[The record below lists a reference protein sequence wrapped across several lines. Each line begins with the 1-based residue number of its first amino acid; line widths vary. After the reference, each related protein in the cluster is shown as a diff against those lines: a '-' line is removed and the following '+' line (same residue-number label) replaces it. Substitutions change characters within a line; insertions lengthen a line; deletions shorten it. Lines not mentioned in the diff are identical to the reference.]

1 MNDELNAACV
11 QFIVHRS
18 SFHLAGVKLSA
29 MQPKRLDDALLAR
42 GVRALAKVDEDLA
55 RIVRAHGTPP
65 MWEREPGFAALV
77 LTILEQKIS
86 LDSAR
91 AVFDRLL
98 ALAPSLTPGL
108 LLALD
113 DSALRLAGF
122 SRQKALYC
130 KLAARSI
137 VEGHLDLAA
146 LESLDDDAARAS
158 LVALKGVGPWTAEV
172 YLLRCLRRPDAW
184 PSGDLALQ
192 LAAREV
198 KRLAARPTPSELDA
212 LAEHWR
218 PWRSVAA
225 RILWSHYLNRA
236 RRAALDASAEL

>member
-1 MNDELNAACV
+1 MNKKAGAPL
-11 QFIVHRS
+11 HS
-18 SFHLAGVKLSA
+18 SFIIPHSSFNDKLSR
-29 MQPKRLDDALLAR
+29 MPPKRLDGASLAR
-42 GVRALAKVDEDLA
+42 GVGALSKVDPDLA
-55 RIVRAHGTPP
+55 RVVRAHGAPP
-65 MWEREPGFAALV
+65 MWEREPGFPALV

-98 ALAPSLTPGL
+98 ALAPALTPRA

-137 VEGHLDLAA
+137 VEGHLDLDA
-146 LESLDDDAARAS
+146 LERLDDDAARAA
-158 LVALKGVGPWTAEV
+158 LVALKGVGPWTADI
-172 YLLRCLRRPDAW
+172 YLLRCLRRPDVW
-184 PSGDLALQ
+184 PSGDLALA
-192 LAAREV
+192 LAAREI
-198 KRLAARPTPSELDA
+198 KRLAARPTPAELDA
-212 LAEHWR
+212 LAEPWR

-225 RILWSHYLNRA
+225 RILWNHYLHRSG
-236 RRAALDASAEL
+236 RDAPP

>member
-1 MNDELNAACV
+1 MMRSKLLS
-11 QFIVHRS
+11 IHHS
-18 SFHLAGVKLSA
+18 SFRTHHFPRRVKLSR
-29 MQPKRLDDALLAR
+29 MPPKRLDGASLAR
-42 GVRALAKVDEDLA
+42 GVRALSKVDRDLA
-55 RIVRAHGTPP
+55 GVVRVHGAPP
-65 MWEREPGFAALV
+65 MWEREPGFPALV

-98 ALAPSLTPGL
+98 ALAPALTPRA

-137 VEGHLDLAA
+137 VEGHLDLDA
-146 LESLDDDAARAS
+146 LERLDDDAARAS
-158 LVALKGVGPWTAEV
+158 LVALKGVGPWTADV
-172 YLLRCLRRPDAW
+172 YLLRCLRRPDVW
-184 PSGDLALQ
+184 PSGDLALA

-198 KRLAARPTPSELDA
+198 KRLASRPTPVELDA
-212 LAEHWR
+212 LAEPWR

-225 RILWSHYLNRA
+225 RILWSHYLNRSG
-236 RRAALDASAEL
+236 RDAPP

>member
-1 MNDELNAACV
+1 MP
-11 QFIVHRS
+11 
-18 SFHLAGVKLSA
+18 
-29 MQPKRLDDALLAR
+29 PKRLDDALFAR
-42 GVRALAKVDEDLA
+42 GVRALVKVDEDLG
-55 RIVRAHGTPP
+55 RVVRAHGTPP

-91 AVFDRLL
+91 AVFNRLL
-98 ALAPSLTPGL
+98 ALAPTLTPRA

-113 DSALRLAGF
+113 DAALRLAGF
-122 SRQKALYC
+122 SHRKALYC

-137 VEGHLDLAA
+137 VEGHLDLDA
-146 LESLDDDAARAS
+146 LDGMDDDAARSS
-158 LVALKGVGPWTAEV
+158 LVALKGVGPWTAEI

-198 KRLAARPTPSELDA
+198 KRLAARPTPTELDA
-212 LAEHWR
+212 LAEAWR

-236 RRAALDASAEL
+236 GRAL

>member
-1 MNDELNAACV
+1 MRSKLLS
-11 QFIVHRS
+11 IHHS
-18 SFHLAGVKLSA
+18 SFRTHHFPRRVKLSR
-29 MQPKRLDDALLAR
+29 MPPKRLDGASLAR
-42 GVRALAKVDEDLA
+42 GVRALSKVDRDLA
-55 RIVRAHGTPP
+55 GVVRVHGAPP
-65 MWEREPGFAALV
+65 MWEREPGFPALV

-98 ALAPSLTPGL
+98 ALAPALTPRA

-137 VEGHLDLAA
+137 VEGHLDLDA
-146 LESLDDDAARAS
+146 LERLDDDAARAS
-158 LVALKGVGPWTAEV
+158 LVALKGVGPWTADV
-172 YLLRCLRRPDAW
+172 YLLRCLRRPDVW
-184 PSGDLALQ
+184 PSGDLALA

-198 KRLAARPTPSELDA
+198 KRLASRPTPVELDA
-212 LAEHWR
+212 LAEPWR

-225 RILWSHYLNRA
+225 RILWSHYLNRSG
-236 RRAALDASAEL
+236 RDAPP